1 MKKWKSQNNQWLGKK
16 CMEVWMDKISPT
28 FCWTLSLCGCCPAS
42 QSLHQKTVNHKK
54 NKKSRARVPMTTYCP
69 WITGGL
75 YGMIFFTVCKIT
87 LKDTTPFSLL
97 IYWFWKMF
105 NWKQFPNQVETISKL
120 IKKLFVHD
128 GINSVA
134 DYNLLRVGVGCM
146 SYVVCMYV
154 CPEANFTIG

>member
-1 MKKWKSQNNQWLGKK
+1 MVQDLTIFGLHLVNLVHYTKLSICKKKMKKWKSQNNQWLGKK

-75 YGMIFFTVCKIT
+75 YGMIFFTVCMIT

-105 NWKQFPNQVETISKL
+105 NRKQFPNDVETIYKS
-120 IKKLFVHD
+120 IKKH
-128 GINSVA
+128 
-134 DYNLLRVGVGCM
+134 C
-146 SYVVCMYV
+146 
-154 CPEANFTIG
+154 